1 MALKVGKAEI
11 WMGTI
16 EDRAGGAAAKI
27 APMARAGA
35 NFEFVFARRMPEEPG
50 KGLLLVSPVKGAKV
64 VAAAKAVG
72 IEKGAAVFGLR
83 IEGSNKAGTG
93 AKMTQALASAGITF
107 RGLSATVIGTKFV
120 CYLALDSAEDQAKA
134 AAALRKAG

>member
-27 APMARAGA
+27 GPMANAGA
-35 NFEFVFARRMPEEPG
+35 NFEFVFARRMPEQPG
-50 KGLLLVSPVKGAKV
+50 KGLLLVAPVKGARV
-64 VAAAKAVG
+64 VAAAKAAG
-72 IEKGAAVFGLR
+72 IDKAAGVYGLR
-83 IEGSNKAGTG
+83 IEGANKAGGG
-93 AKMTQALASAGITF
+93 AKMTRALADAGITF
-107 RGLSATVIGTKFV
+107 RGLSATMIGTKFV

-134 AAALRKAG
+134 ASVLRKAG

>member
-83 IEGSNKAGTG
+83 VEGSNKAGTG

-134 AAALRKAG
+134 AAVLRKAG

>member
-27 APMARAGA
+27 TPMANAGA

-50 KGLLLVSPVKGAKV
+50 KGLLLVAPVRGAKV
-64 VAAAKAVG
+64 MAAARAVG
-72 IEKGAAVFGLR
+72 IDKAAAVYGLR
-83 IEGSNKAGTG
+83 IEGPNKAGTG
-93 AKMTQALASAGITF
+93 ANMTQALASAGITF

-134 AAALRKAG
+134 AAVLRKAG